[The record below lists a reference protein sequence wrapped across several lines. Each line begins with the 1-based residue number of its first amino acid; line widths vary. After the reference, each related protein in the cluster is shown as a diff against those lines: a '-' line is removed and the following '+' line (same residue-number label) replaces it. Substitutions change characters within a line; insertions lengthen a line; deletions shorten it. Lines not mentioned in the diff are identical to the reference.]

1 MWVERATNLLAPER
15 WSLSCHGDVGDVFF
29 DAFDHLLPRSVSII
43 PGAGFP
49 HISVSICRGSS
60 CSLCSGWTPGL
71 QSSCPV
77 IMEDSIDSMSDNG
90 CDNDTPLKQVVEL
103 CSLLAG
109 KGLQFSISVRI
120 KNSFVFSLKSEKSGP
135 SQGTRRSPSM
145 LVGRKEGSLWGR
157 RRIPFRKNLWNRE
170 KPTTIIL

>member
-1 MWVERATNLLAPER
+1 
-15 WSLSCHGDVGDVFF
+15 
-29 DAFDHLLPRSVSII
+29 
-43 PGAGFP
+43 
-49 HISVSICRGSS
+49 
-60 CSLCSGWTPGL
+60 
-71 QSSCPV
+71 
-77 IMEDSIDSMSDNG
+77 MEDSIDSMSDNG

-145 LVGRKEGSLWGR
+145 LVGRKEKEASEEEGGFLSGRTYGTERNQQRLFFRSLSKSRQWLVWKSRGIR
-157 RRIPFRKNLWNRE
+157 RGIKLSRIRE
-170 KPTTIIL
+170 